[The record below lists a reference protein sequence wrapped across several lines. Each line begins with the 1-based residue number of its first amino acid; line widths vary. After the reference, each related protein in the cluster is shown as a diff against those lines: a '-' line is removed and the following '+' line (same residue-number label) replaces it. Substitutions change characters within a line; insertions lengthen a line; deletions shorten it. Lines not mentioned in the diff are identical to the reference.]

1 MKPPSFFA
9 SMGVGLAV
17 CTPGVAKLPLTMD
30 KVQVDCVLNSVMVQ
44 WCIGGLGLNSER
56 RWELG
61 GRWRGGGIG
70 QDIAA
75 LHLNVAIADVPPVS
89 KASIKIAPKSSRT

>member
-17 CTPGVAKLPLTMD
+17 CTPGVAKLPLAMD
-30 KVQVDCVLNSVMVQ
+30 KVHVDCVLNSIMVQ

-56 RWELG
+56 R
-61 GRWRGGGIG
+61 
-70 QDIAA
+70 
-75 LHLNVAIADVPPVS
+75 
-89 KASIKIAPKSSRT
+89 